1 MSRLLGVFL
10 FSWVVV
16 SSAQAAEPGQRARAE
31 MRLADEKNTPVR
43 WGEIGR
49 WLTTTADDAFMVFP
63 AQRWR
68 LALDRVTLQSASGK
82 KSTRVPTTTTYADP
96 GHCFRI
102 GEATYYPAAKLVV
115 IFEWGGGHEGCMA
128 HRVLRVAPG
137 GDQ

>member
-49 WLTTTADDAFMVFP
+49 WLTTTADDAFMVFS

-82 KSTRVPTTTTYADP
+82 QSAFPLMIQARLMASPA
-96 GHCFRI
+96 
-102 GEATYYPAAKLVV
+102 PAA
-115 IFEWGGGHEGCMA
+115 
-128 HRVLRVAPG
+128 P
-137 GDQ
+137 